1 MFAVL
6 IRYGAGRARVRSPVR
21 GPEQLAPARFRVAY
35 VTETKAVKSEQTRAL
50 IVETALRLFR
60 ERGYEA
66 TTMRVIAKE
75 AGVSVGNAYY
85 YFGSKEELLQAY
97 YDQLQEEH
105 VKACREVLAA
115 ERDFAPRLL
124 GVLKARVDTMVPYHE
139 FAGKFFKFAAEP
151 TSPLNPFS
159 ADSGPARAAAVAIYR
174 EVVDGSSLKIDAEFR
189 QELPELL
196 WLYSMGIVLY
206 WVHDGSPGCRKTYLL
221 VERTVPLVDRMVSM
235 SRLPGF
241 KSVTRELVGI
251 IRDVRA

>member
-1 MFAVL
+1 M
-6 IRYGAGRARVRSPVR
+6 
-21 GPEQLAPARFRVAY
+21 AY
-35 VTETKAVKSEQTRAL
+35 VTETRAAKSEQTRAL

-66 TTMRVIAKE
+66 TTMRAIAKE

-85 YFGSKEELLQAY
+85 YFGSKEELIQAY
-97 YDQLQEEH
+97 YDELQEEH
-105 VKACREVLAA
+105 VKACRAVLDS

-139 FAGKFFKFAAEP
+139 LAGKFFKFAAEP

-159 ADSGPARAAAVAIYR
+159 AESGPARASAVDIYR
-174 EVVDGSSLKIDAEFR
+174 QVVNGSSLKIDPDFR
-189 QELPELL
+189 EELPELL

-206 WVHDGSPGCRKTYLL
+206 WVHDSSPGCRKTYLL
-221 VERTVPLVDRMVSM
+221 VERTVPLVNRMVSM

-241 KSVTRELVGI
+241 KSVTRELVSI
-251 IRDVRA
+251 IREVRA

>member
-1 MFAVL
+1 MT
-6 IRYGAGRARVRSPVR
+6 
-21 GPEQLAPARFRVAY
+21 E
-35 VTETKAVKSEQTRAL
+35 ETKAVKSEQTRAL

-66 TTMRVIAKE
+66 TTMRAIAKE

-85 YFGSKEELLQAY
+85 YFSSKEELIQAY
-97 YDQLQEEH
+97 YDELQEEH
-105 VKACREVLAA
+105 LEACRAVLAT

-124 GVLKARVDTMVPYHE
+124 GVLRARIDTMVPYHA

-159 ADSGPARAAAVAIYR
+159 SESGPARESAVAIYR
-174 EVVDGSSLKIDAEFR
+174 QVVDGSTLKIDSEFR

-196 WLYSMGIVLY
+196 WLYSMGVVLY

-221 VERTVPLVDRMVSM
+221 VERTVPLVNRMVSM

-251 IRDVRA
+251 IRDVRD